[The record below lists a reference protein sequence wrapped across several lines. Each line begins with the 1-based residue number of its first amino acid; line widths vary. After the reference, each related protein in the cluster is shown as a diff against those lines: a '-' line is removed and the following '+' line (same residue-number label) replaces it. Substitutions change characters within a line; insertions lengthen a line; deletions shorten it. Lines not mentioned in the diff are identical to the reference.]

1 MLNLCDKDCPMFK
14 QYFTLFFIVL
24 FFSAPLSAQFSVRDS
39 AITTHLISAHISF
52 NIPAADLSERFGG
65 FSQVGPGYMVKT
77 KNNFL
82 LGIDGLFGFG
92 NQVKNKADIL
102 SNITTSDGN
111 IIDLEG
117 VYATFSYNY
126 RAFGA
131 VAKAGKVI
139 PALGP
144 NPNSGLMLW
153 LGVGYLQHK
162 IYFDYKDKLA
172 PQLTGDYLKGYDELK
187 QGLLLNLFAG
197 YLFMGNQGKVNFY
210 AGLDMNLAFTA
221 DARPYSFVN
230 ATSLN
235 GKFTD
240 IYTGI
245 KVAWFFPVYRRA
257 PNQFYYY

>member
-1 MLNLCDKDCPMFK
+1 MLNLCDKDFPMLK
-14 QYFTLFFIVL
+14 QLSALLFSLL
-24 FFSAPLSAQFSVRDS
+24 FLYGPLSAQFSVRDS
-39 AITTHLISAHISF
+39 VITTHLISAHISF

-65 FSQVGPGYMVKT
+65 FAQVGPGYMVKT
-77 KNNFL
+77 KTNLL
-82 LGIDGLFGFG
+82 LGFDGLFGFG
-92 NQVKNKADIL
+92 NQVKNSDNIL

-126 RAFGA
+126 RSFGA
-131 VAKAGKVI
+131 IAKAGKVI
-139 PALGP
+139 PVWGP
-144 NPNSGLMLW
+144 NPNSGIMLW
-153 LGVGYLQHK
+153 LGAGYLQHK

-172 PQLTGDYLKGYDELK
+172 PQLTGDYLKGYDELRE
-187 QGLLLNLFAG
+187 GLLVNLFAG
-197 YLFMGNQGKVNFY
+197 YLFMGNQSKLNFY
-210 AGLDMNLAFTA
+210 AGLEVNVAFTA

-230 ATSLN
+230 AAPLN